1 MDRSLLEPC
10 PACEKPLSITAFS
23 CPSCGYKKPLAER
36 LTYIINTSR
45 GIEFFVTATRSIW
58 QKLPNLER
66 GVEILLP
73 VFVWPFFGLFRWKE
87 KENIK
92 RIYAQETW
100 TIEKVFALCFVFT
113 YWVFASAYML
123 VTGLV
128 AAFATILV
136 AGWLL
141 GRFFG
146 LN

>member
-1 MDRSLLEPC
+1 MNRSLLEPC

-73 VFVWPFFGLFRWKE
+73 VFVWPFFGLFRWEE

-100 TIEKVFALCFVFT
+100 TIEKVFALGFVFT